1 MLLPCLTK
9 NPFQRDNLAFLAPN
23 IKGSSMSYTVQRI
36 NSCTRKLVFNFEA
49 VDLTQ
54 EIKAALTKKQRDAN
68 LKGFRKG
75 KAPLAMV
82 QKIFGPQV
90 ENEALYQFISGQFF
104 DAVKK
109 EDLKAVG
116 YPSFANTKYEDKKVS
131 FEATIEVFPEIALRP
146 YESYQF
152 EQDDPAVTNKDL
164 QDLRE
169 RYLSSKA
176 QMIEV
181 ADKNATLQKG
191 QSAVMNFQGVK
202 EDGDRP
208 ENMKGEEYVLE
219 IGSGQFIPG
228 FEDQMVGMK
237 AGEKRDLHVTFP
249 AEYHEPS
256 LKSAKVKFEVE
267 LLEIKEKKL
276 PELTDELVKE
286 FGFES
291 AADFDKKNHEQLVY
305 QKDRMSKEKLHQAML
320 EKFVGEN
327 SFDVPTA
334 MVYQQEEHVKKDLE
348 EKLKNQGFND
358 KMVKEYLS
366 KWHEDVHAKA
376 TFQVRSGLIL
386 DQLGKDMKIEVTP
399 ADIEVKMQDM
409 AKHSGLSLD
418 KVKAQFDANA
428 QANRNLYYSLREEKT
443 FNELAKKVKITTK
456 K

>member
-1 MLLPCLTK
+1 MTPKL
-9 NPFQRDNLAFLAPN
+9 
-23 IKGSSMSYTVQRI
+23 KGSSMSYTVQRI

-54 EIKAALTKKQRDAN
+54 EIKSALTKKQRDAN

-90 ENEALYQFISGQFF
+90 ENEALHQFISGQFF
-104 DAVKK
+104 DAIKK
-109 EDLKAVG
+109 EDLKAIG
-116 YPSFANTKYEDKKVS
+116 YPSFANTKYEDKKVT
-131 FEATIEVFPEIALRP
+131 FEATIEVFPEIALKP
-146 YESYQF
+146 YDSYQF
-152 EQDDPAVTNKDL
+152 EQEDPSVSDKDV

-169 RYLSSKA
+169 KYLSSKA
-176 QMIEV
+176 QMVEL
-181 ADKNATLQKG
+181 ADKSASLQKG

-228 FEDQMVGMK
+228 FEDQMIGMK
-237 AGEKRDLHVTFP
+237 SGEKRDLHVTFP

-256 LKSAKVKFEVE
+256 LKNAKVKFEVE

-286 FGFES
+286 FGFDS
-291 AADFDKKNHEQLVY
+291 TADFDKKNREQLVY
-305 QKDRMSKEKLHQAML
+305 QKERMSKEKLHQAIL
-320 EKFVGEN
+320 EKFVAEN

-334 MVYQQEEHVKKDLE
+334 MVYQQEDHVRKDLE

-358 KMVKEYLS
+358 KMVKEYLG
-366 KWHEDVHAKA
+366 KWHEDVHSKA
-376 TFQVRSGLIL
+376 TFQVRSGLVL
-386 DQLGKDMKIEVTP
+386 DQLGKDMKIEVGP
-399 ADIEVKMQDM
+399 ADVDAKMQEM
-409 AKHSGLSLD
+409 AKHSGLSID
-418 KVKAQFDANA
+418 KVKAQFDANP
-428 QANRNLYYSLREEKT
+428 QANKNLFYSLREEKT
-443 FNELAKKVKITTK
+443 FDELAKKLKITIK